1 MVTRLVCQLSL
12 SCLFW
17 RVLLVI
23 RFLSF
28 FLCILLFIVRKSEDL
43 VIRLLVHYTAVD
55 ALDVEARI
63 DNQRQRAEQEEH
75 LEGWEVGHLH
85 TPEVVAYHVA
95 WAQYEVAN
103 AAEHA
108 PVAQPPD
115 VEVEQEGVLKR
126 VADYLALL
134 SATGTV
140 VALVMGAARGAHM
153 LFLGERGYLVR
164 LLFPLAEPS
173 VFVL

>member
-1 MVTRLVCQLSL
+1 MTGDRSL
-12 SCLFW
+12 S
-17 RVLLVI
+17 
-23 RFLSF
+23 
-28 FLCILLFIVRKSEDL
+28 D
-43 VIRLLVHYTAVD
+43 
-55 ALDVEARI
+55 
-63 DNQRQRAEQEEH
+63 
-75 LEGWEVGHLH
+75 
-85 TPEVVAYHVA
+85 P
-95 WAQYEVAN
+95 N

-126 VADYLALL
+126 VADYLARL